1 MLIGNGKAIVEE
13 SDLVETFKGAAA
25 DMSGLQRACSL
36 GVKFT
41 RKILA

>member
-25 DMSGLQRACSL
+25 DMRYIAKSMFFRS
-36 GVKFT
+36 
-41 RKILA
+41 